1 MKYSEATIIIPK
13 DVDRQLRVLA
23 SSRGSGVGPMVRERV
38 SEKLS
43 EAEGVDAA
51 RARAHDAEMIEHIQ
65 ALMDRGVTFH
75 RIETKE
81 TGKIR
86 KRVMDNPIASTGE
99 IEDRRVLITD
109 AEIEKLVLRG
119 IGHKA
124 R

>member
-1 MKYSEATIIIPK
+1 M
-13 DVDRQLRVLA
+13 
-23 SSRGSGVGPMVRERV
+23 
-38 SEKLS
+38 
-43 EAEGVDAA
+43 
-51 RARAHDAEMIEHIQ
+51 
-65 ALMDRGVTFH
+65 TFH

-86 KRVMDNPIASTGE
+86 KRVMDDPIASTGE

-109 AEIEKLVLRG
+109 AEIEGLVLRG

>member
-1 MKYSEATIIIPK
+1 MRLGDGDLTI
-13 DVDRQLRVLA
+13 A
-23 SSRGSGVGPMVRERV
+23 W
-38 SEKLS
+38 
-43 EAEGVDAA
+43 
-51 RARAHDAEMIEHIQ
+51 ARAHDAEMIEHIQ

-86 KRVMDNPIASTGE
+86 KRVMDDPIASTGE